1 MVWAC
6 RPNCTRECVACGRL
20 CVYIFDLTCY
30 LLSSKSV
37 KEEKWQRDTGCP
49 ERRGPQRWYR
59 HSSGQFIGRLREWG
73 QLHLESLS
81 IFWLLKIDNW
91 IWSLTP
97 SRSLSYSCLLVGPT
111 TGRVPPVFPGTFVSV
126 TVVFAQL
133 LVAFWRLSW
142 CCRAVAAIK
151 YFGSCS
157 GEIICRFQAFGEGRN
172 NAQVKSSSTLLV
184 FLKWNQY
191 NSP

>member
-6 RPNCTRECVACGRL
+6 RPNCTRECVACGRM

-111 TGRVPPVFPGTFVSV
+111 TGRSPASISGYFRLGDSCFR
-126 TVVFAQL
+126 TVVSCL
-133 LVAFWRLSW
+133 LEVELMLQSSSSHKILWLLFWR
-142 CCRAVAAIK
+142 
-151 YFGSCS
+151 
-157 GEIICRFQAFGEGRN
+157 N
-172 NAQVKSSSTLLV
+172 NMQISS
-184 FLKWNQY
+184 FWRREK
-191 NSP
+191 